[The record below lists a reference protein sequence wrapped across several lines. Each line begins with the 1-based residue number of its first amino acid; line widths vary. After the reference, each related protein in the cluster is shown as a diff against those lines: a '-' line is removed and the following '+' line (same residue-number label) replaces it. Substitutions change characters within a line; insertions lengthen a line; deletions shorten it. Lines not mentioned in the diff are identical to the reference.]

1 MNIDIE
7 TVSPTR
13 SKLLCTV
20 TPEEFKAETD
30 QVTREFVAKAVIP
43 GFRKGKAPREA
54 VDRHYG
60 ADIASDTINRVV
72 NKYYRKAV
80 EDKQVK
86 VFELI
91 NIADVDRTDEGG
103 LGFVA
108 EVDLEPEFEL
118 PDYEGV
124 PVDSAD
130 TATTEEK
137 VDEDLESF
145 RKSMSTFKD
154 FTTESVAAEN
164 DMLNIAYAATVDG
177 KPMAEAFP
185 EAGVLAAREASW
197 CTIGSKYYMIPGL
210 TDALAGAKLGEKRT
224 VRVVFPEDFHNE
236 KLRGVAADYEV
247 VVKEGRHLVVPEID
261 EAFLKPLNCESVEV
275 LRERIRGH
283 LEGAARQQD
292 RERRFH
298 QIVDYLV
305 KAAPFELPAAEFERR
320 TEEALN
326 RLVQYGM
333 RRGASKEELA
343 AERDH
348 LTSTARQQAD
358 MQIRS
363 TMILRRIADK
373 LDIKLDDDEF
383 KSYLAQTF
391 DRQRL
396 ADAQV
401 KEIVKDRE
409 RVRALYGEAV
419 VHKTL
424 EALLEKAKPTD
435 TLNA

>member
-1 MNIDIE
+1 
-7 TVSPTR
+7 
-13 SKLLCTV
+13 
-20 TPEEFKAETD
+20 
-30 QVTREFVAKAVIP
+30 
-43 GFRKGKAPREA
+43 
-54 VDRHYG
+54 
-60 ADIASDTINRVV
+60 
-72 NKYYRKAV
+72 
-80 EDKQVK
+80 
-86 VFELI
+86 
-91 NIADVDRTDEGG
+91 
-103 LGFVA
+103 
-108 EVDLEPEFEL
+108 
-118 PDYEGV
+118 
-124 PVDSAD
+124 
-130 TATTEEK
+130 
-137 VDEDLESF
+137 
-145 RKSMSTFKD
+145 
-154 FTTESVAAEN
+154 
-164 DMLNIAYAATVDG
+164 
-177 KPMAEAFP
+177 
-185 EAGVLAAREASW
+185 
-197 CTIGSKYYMIPGL
+197 
-210 TDALAGAKLGEKRT
+210 
-224 VRVVFPEDFHNE
+224 
-236 KLRGVAADYEV
+236 
-247 VVKEGRHLVVPEID
+247 VPEID

-343 AERDH
+343 AERDR